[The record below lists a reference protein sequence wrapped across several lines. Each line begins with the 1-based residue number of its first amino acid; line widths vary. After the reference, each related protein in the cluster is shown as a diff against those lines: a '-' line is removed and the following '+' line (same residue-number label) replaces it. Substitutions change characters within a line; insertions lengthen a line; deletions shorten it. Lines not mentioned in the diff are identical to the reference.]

1 MRKEFSKRFLGG
13 REMLPNS
20 WGRIP
25 GAILYNILTGNS
37 VNIKSNPYVHQSRVL
52 TSLEDCD
59 NLSDISPRHYGDTS
73 KTNPGG
79 ATGAILASS
88 AAGKKS
94 SPSFVELRKI
104 LKNLTLALIDF
115 LQFSK
120 LLINVGAI

>member
-1 MRKEFSKRFLGG
+1 MEIR
-13 REMLPNS
+13 
-20 WGRIP
+20 
-25 GAILYNILTGNS
+25 A
-37 VNIKSNPYVHQSRVL
+37 
-52 TSLEDCD
+52 
-59 NLSDISPRHYGDTS
+59 

-104 LKNLTLALIDF
+104 LKNRTLALIDF

-120 LLINVGAI
+120 LLKKSTLALFNFVEVKKFLKKLKLRSMVLKDISGGS